1 MASKKVRKERFK
13 HIMSSHSQV
22 LQIQS
27 RAIERLIPYARNART
42 NSDAQ
47 IVQIAAGMAEF
58 GLNNP
63 VLIDP
68 DGGNIANHGSVLAAR
83 TLAYTDVPVP
93 STSHVASSEQTSKQR
108 LGGRNNGRF

>member
-1 MASKKVRKERFK
+1 VCKKVRICGLFRGFCRFR
-13 HIMSSHSQV
+13 
-22 LQIQS
+22 
-27 RAIERLIPYARNART
+27 RANRADRGWHGR
-42 NSDAQ
+42 
-47 IVQIAAGMAEF
+47 VR
-58 GLNNP
+58 LNNP